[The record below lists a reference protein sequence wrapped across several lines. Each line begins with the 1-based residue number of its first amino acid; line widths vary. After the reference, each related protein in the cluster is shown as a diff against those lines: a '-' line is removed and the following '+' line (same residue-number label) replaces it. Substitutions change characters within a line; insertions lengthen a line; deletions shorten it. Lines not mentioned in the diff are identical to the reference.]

1 MAFAKREIMNG
12 IQQIGLS
19 HSVIPE
25 KTIYFGRERNFCLE
39 NVFPV
44 AIQVAK
50 VVFFTEKIYT

>member
-1 MAFAKREIMNG
+1 MNG

-39 NVFPV
+39 K
-44 AIQVAK
+44 VAK